1 MVANECA
8 HWTQCTYCTTQF
20 AVPLTHA
27 VWVMYA
33 QRNVPPCDG
42 ECILCWICFLLLL
55 LLLGCRK
62 YSVWN
67 ELCTMWMKYR
77 EMPLIKCTP
86 WWKKYRERKEIE
98 RYRNEDEKKKPQPM
112 YVHMLN
118 ESLYK
123 HRNAAMAL
131 QNSLKINHFWDAQ
144 ITFPFSWKCWLTRL

>member
-1 MVANECA
+1 MSVRTEHSA
-8 HWTQCTYCTTQF
+8 HTAQLSLQCRS
-20 AVPLTHA
+20 LTLCEWCMRKGMYHHA
-27 VWVMYA
+27 MENAYYVEYV
-33 QRNVPPCDG
+33 
-42 ECILCWICFLLLL
+42 LLL